1 MKDVINAPPGSGVD
15 PRIEAGLVADL
26 AIAGASE
33 EQVRETAGN
42 VYCSSVPRKDCTAS
56 RAALGR
62 KHKTVL
68 GRLGRNTAVAHAI
81 EPLITVASAETVC
94 RPSGLKRLAGWALL
108 LFAVVMLVPVPFIVA
123 SAIYQSGQLA
133 LVEDYPVIA
142 LVYGIG
148 PLGAAI
154 AVHGVKE
161 AIRSARLRKAFD
173 FLLNA
178 AAIGAACY
186 WASPIGP
193 TFLADLASG
202 FGAAA
207 ESAVT
212 LTEWYGAQLL
222 VELTAGAAALN
233 AATDLLMT
241 GAKPVSVPNPAK
253 AAAEALVEADHAE
266 DRALAE
272 EIDALTATEGVYD
285 RACAAFEER
294 CVLQVA
300 AARAL
305 IDREAAASTQT
316 ALASVR
322 AKILEEMTEG
332 DMPHA

>member
-1 MKDVINAPPGSGVD
+1 MKDVINSPPEAGVD
-15 PRIEAGLVADL
+15 PRIAAGLVVDL
-26 AIAGASE
+26 AMAGASE
-33 EQVRETAGN
+33 EQAHETAGN
-42 VYCSSVPRKDCTAS
+42 LYRSSVPRTDCTAS
-56 RAALGR
+56 LPAHVRH
-62 KHKTVL
+62 HKMVL
-68 GRLGRNTAVAHAI
+68 GRLGRNTAAAQAI

-108 LFAVVMLVPVPFIVA
+108 LIAVVMLVPVPFIVA

-133 LVEDYPVIA
+133 LVEDYPMIA

-154 AVHGVKE
+154 AVHGMKE
-161 AIRSARLRKAFD
+161 AIRSARLRRAFD
-173 FLLNA
+173 LLLNVSAVLA
-178 AAIGAACY
+178 AGY
-186 WASPIGP
+186 WASLVGD
-193 TFLADLASG
+193 TFLADPASG

-207 ESAVT
+207 ESAAT

-233 AATDLLMT
+233 AASELLMT

-285 RACAAFEER
+285 RACAAFQER

-305 IDREAAASTQT
+305 IDRETAASNQT
-316 ALASVR
+316 ALASAR
-322 AKILEEMTEG
+322 ATILKTMTGG
-332 DMPHA
+332 DTPHA